1 MQALLFYIFYF
12 INRVITLLPL
22 RILYCFSPL
31 FYFVLYHLARYRRK
45 VVIQNL
51 RNAFPE
57 KKDQELVAISKKFYH
72 HLADLF
78 IEILKLEHMKA
89 SEIKERYKIINPELL
104 NKLKDE
110 GRSTIAV
117 FGHYGNWE
125 WVISLPLSIKYK
137 VLATYKPLTNK
148 YFDRYFL
155 KFRSQYG
162 LELVPMSRT
171 GRVLYRYEEAG
182 IKTLLGLVADQ
193 TPPASEIQYWTKFL
207 NQDTPVYLGIEKL
220 AHKFNMVVVF
230 FRIDK
235 IKRGFYEVRIEIITD
250 EPRRLK
256 PHELTEKH
264 VKLLEEQVKSRP
276 ELWIWSHR
284 RWKHK
289 KPADA

>member
-1 MQALLFYIFYF
+1 MKAVLFYIFYV

-22 RILYCFSPL
+22 KILYGFSPL
-31 FYFVLYHLARYRRK
+31 FYFTLYHLARYRRT
-45 VVIQNL
+45 VVIENL
-51 RNAFPE
+51 SNAFPE
-57 KKDQELVAISKKFYH
+57 KTDHELATISKKFYH

-78 IEILKLEHMKA
+78 IEILKLEHMKP
-89 SEIKERYKIINPELL
+89 SEIKERYKIKKPELL

-137 VLATYKPLTNK
+137 VLAAYKPLTNK

-162 LELVPMSRT
+162 FELVPMART
-171 GRVLYRYEEAG
+171 GRVIYRYEEAG
-182 IKTLLGLVADQ
+182 INTLTGLVADQ

-220 AHKFNMVVVF
+220 SQKFNMAVVF
-230 FRIDK
+230 FHIDK
-235 IKRGFYEVRIEIITD
+235 IKRGFYEVTPEIITD
-250 EPRRLK
+250 EPSGYK
-256 PHELTEKH
+256 PYELTEKH
-264 VKLLEEQVKSRP
+264 VKLLEEQIKTRP
-276 ELWIWSHR
+276 ELWMWSHR